1 MKEGTLQAL
10 ATSGEA
16 PGELPALET
25 IFLEHRTRVY
35 RAAYR
40 ITGHAEDAEDVLQT
54 VFLRLARRPPREVD
68 NLPSYLYRSA
78 VNAALDVLRDRKE
91 KPGSPLEEAGGGA
104 AAVAPER
111 SAEAA
116 ELRERLRRALARLT
130 PQAAE
135 AFSLR
140 YFEGLENQEIARL
153 LGVSRVAVAVMLHRT
168 RRRLQGELRAMTG
181 GRT

>member
-1 MKEGTLQAL
+1 L
-10 ATSGEA
+10 ATSGEV

-25 IFLEHRTRVY
+25 VFLEHRTRVY

-40 ITGHAEDAEDVLQT
+40 ITGNAQDAEDVLQT
-54 VFLRLARRPPREVD
+54 IFLRLARRGPASVPVA

-78 VNAALDVLRDRKE
+78 VNAALDILRNRRETGLD
-91 KPGSPLEEAGGGA
+91 EAGA
-104 AAVAPER
+104 IPLVMDRLAE
-111 SAEAA
+111 SAEIRAW
-116 ELRERLRRALARLT
+116 LRRALARLT

-140 YFEGLENQEIARL
+140 YLEGLENQEIARL
-153 LGVSRVAVAVMLHRT
+153 LGVSRMAVAVTLHRT